1 MKSDRNRRGHRSRPR
16 RTDAPSLDTTYFDKD
31 DSGRSAHPDKKT
43 QQLCRQVHRRLDLAL
58 AELEDP
64 ALDGLW
70 VHSVTPEGGG
80 RALVVHVIVRVPE
93 QIPEVSG
100 HLESARSHL
109 RSEVANAI
117 HRKRTPQLQF
127 IVLPQAALT
136 HEEEEDNDF

>member
-1 MKSDRNRRGHRSRPR
+1 M
-16 RTDAPSLDTTYFDKD
+16 TYFDKD
-31 DSGRSAHPDKKT
+31 DSGHRAHPDKKT

-70 VHSVTPEGGG
+70 VHSVTPEAGG
-80 RALVVHVIVRVPE
+80 RALVVHVIVRATE
-93 QIPEVSG
+93 QIRDVAG
-100 HLESARSHL
+100 HLDAARSHL
-109 RSEVANAI
+109 RSEVASAI

-136 HEEEEDNDF
+136 DEEVDDAF